1 MIDSKRTYI
10 EFRALCIL
18 LDFELKCVGDSLV
31 PEAHF
36 TAARVRVL

>member
-1 MIDSKRTYI
+1 
-10 EFRALCIL
+10 L

-36 TAARVRVL
+36 TAARVRVLSEMRTIAFSELM